1 VTGQYQLAGGS
12 TIGRDHRL
20 VPKNNQDSW
29 SIWRCDDL
37 TIAIVAD
44 GCGSGTHSDVGAKL
58 GVQILGSC
66 LRKDYEYHGQI
77 NWHRIQRNVLSHIDA
92 VAQAM
97 GGNYRRTIESY
108 MLFTL
113 LGVVIDN
120 QQATFFALGDG
131 TIIVNGETVP
141 IGPYQ
146 NNMPPY
152 LGYGL
157 LLDELLIDANA
168 ITLGP
173 ILELPTAQLTSFL
186 IATDGIDDV
195 IRNGHNTLPGLDKL
209 VGPIEQFWQSDRY
222 FGSNPELL
230 SRQLKLI
237 GRDWPLSQ
245 PQPGLLG
252 DDTTVIVGRQAPVT
266 TDQEEK

>member
-1 VTGQYQLAGGS
+1 MTGQYQLAGGS
-12 TIGRDHRL
+12 TIGRDHRM

-29 SIWRCDDL
+29 SIWRYDDL

-44 GCGSGTHSDVGAKL
+44 GCGSGMHSEIGAKI
-58 GVQILGSC
+58 GVQILGAA
-66 LRKDYEYHGQI
+66 LRKEYERHGRI
-77 NWHRIQRNVLSHIDA
+77 NWRRLQRSMLTQLDN

-97 GGNYRRTIESY
+97 GSDYRKIVESY

-113 LGVVIDN
+113 LGVIIDTERT
-120 QQATFFALGDG
+120 TFFSLGDG
-131 TIIVNGETVP
+131 TIIVNGEALS
-141 IGPYQ
+141 IGPFQ
-146 NNMPPY
+146 NNTPPY

-157 LLDELLIDANA
+157 LLDELAIDPSA
-168 ITLGP
+168 ITLQP
-173 ILELPTAQLTSFL
+173 ICELSTAQLTSFL

-195 IRNGHNTLPGLDKL
+195 IRNERNMMPGLNKP
-209 VGPIEQFWQSDRY
+209 VGSIEQFWQSDRY

-237 GRDWPLSQ
+237 GRDWPAAQ

-252 DDTTVIVGRQAPVT
+252 DDTTIIVGRHAPQFVL
-266 TDQEEK
+266 EEK

>member
-1 VTGQYQLAGGS
+1 MTGQYQLAGGS
-12 TIGRDHRL
+12 TIGRDHWM

-29 SIWRCDDL
+29 SIWRYEDL
-37 TIAIVAD
+37 TIGIVAD
-44 GCGSGTHSDVGAKL
+44 GCGSGMHSEVGAKL
-58 GVQILGSC
+58 GVQMLGAC
-66 LRKDYEYHGQI
+66 LRDEYLRNRQI
-77 NWHRIQRNVLSHIDA
+77 NWQCVQRNMLTQLNS
-92 VAQAM
+92 VAQMM
-97 GGNYRRTIESY
+97 GDNYRKIVESY

-113 LGVVIDN
+113 LGIVIDGEH
-120 QQATFFALGDG
+120 AAFFALGDG
-131 TIIVNGETVP
+131 TIIVNGEPLSV
-141 IGPYQ
+141 GPFQ

-157 LLDELLIDANA
+157 LLDELAIDANE
-168 ITLGP
+168 ITLKP
-173 ILELPTAQLTSFL
+173 ILELPIAQLASFL

-195 IRNGHNTLPGLDKL
+195 TRNSQSTLPGLGKI

-237 GRDWPLSQ
+237 GRDWPVSK

-252 DDTTVIVGRQAPVT
+252 DDTTVIVGRQLPIA
-266 TDQEEK
+266 TDLEEK

>member
-12 TIGRDHRL
+12 TIGRDHRM

-29 SIWRCDDL
+29 SIWKYDDL
-37 TIAIVAD
+37 TIGIVAD
-44 GCGSGTHSDVGAKL
+44 GCGSGMHSEVGAKL
-58 GVQILGSC
+58 GVQTLGSI
-66 LRKDYEYHGQI
+66 LRKEYEWHNQI
-77 NWHRIQRNVLSHIDA
+77 NWRRVQRNVLTQLDT

-97 GGNYRRTIESY
+97 GGDYRRVVESY
-108 MLFTL
+108 LLFTI
-113 LGVVIDN
+113 LGVIIDN
-120 QQATFFALGDG
+120 ERATFFALGDG
-131 TIIVNGETVP
+131 TIIINGEALP
-141 IGPYQ
+141 IGPFQ

-157 LLDELLIDANA
+157 MLDELAIDANA
-168 ITLGP
+168 VALQP
-173 ILELPTAQLTSFL
+173 ICELPVAQLESCL

-195 IRNGHNTLPGLDKL
+195 VRNDQNPVPGLGKP
-209 VGPIEQFWQSDRY
+209 VGSLDQFWQSDRY

-237 GRDWPLSQ
+237 GRDWPATQ

-252 DDTTVIVGRQAPVT
+252 DDTTIIVGRKTPLF
-266 TDQEEK
+266 DMEEK